1 MAKNT
6 DPFREI
12 MQEVTAN
19 LTANLRDVL
28 ATTLEKQLTESLTQ
42 SLLESEFYRRISK
55 DMRSGLKRIYNE
67 VSVAQ
72 RGSGTEVVDEKAAAD
87 KLFHDAS
94 EQLSEVLKQTEE
106 AANNIIEMLEKHI
119 ELQALAT
126 EFLEKAHKGRITP
139 MEWERLREIN
149 ATLNEDLAALMTTM
163 SFQDLTGQRIKKA
176 VAAIKQLEST
186 VLELYVSSGLML
198 KAHEETPGQSMNDLE
213 AKTKAVVADIT
224 QKVVGSELKGPT
236 GTTGQADIDDL
247 LAQFG
252 L

>member
-1 MAKNT
+1 MAKNV

-12 MQEVTAN
+12 MQEVTLN

-28 ATTLEKQLTESLTQ
+28 VATLEKQLTESLTQ

-72 RGSGTEVVDEKAAAD
+72 RGSGMEVDEKAAAD

-106 AANNIIEMLEKHI
+106 AANSIIEMLEKHI

-149 ATLNEDLAALMTTM
+149 ATLNEDLAVLMTTM

-198 KAHEETPGQSMNDLE
+198 KAHEEKPGQSMNDLE

-236 GTTGQADIDDL
+236 DTTGQADIDDL